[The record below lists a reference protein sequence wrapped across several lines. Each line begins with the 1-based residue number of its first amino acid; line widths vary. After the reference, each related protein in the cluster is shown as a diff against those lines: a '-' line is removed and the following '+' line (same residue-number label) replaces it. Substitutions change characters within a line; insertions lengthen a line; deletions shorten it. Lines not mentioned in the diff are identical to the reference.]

1 MHRVTNRR
9 VRSSGV
15 DGKLNGL
22 LKNAVQ
28 GCPAVQEGQ
37 RPIVLLLHV
46 VVLVDDLRVDVGD
59 YVDGVLL
66 RGERDLEVD
75 ILRRDGGQS
84 QGHQCVEE
92 VVTIVAVEAGRHH
105 RAWARRLEAYIK
117 VVRELLDDCELV
129 EEADKDLVEQG
140 DEVVV
145 QVAPRPGG
153 LKHGLETFLGAG
165 PQAGVMDHLAQ
176 QDTINI
182 ITHVY
187 VQIIHKDYYMQEEDD
202 RMLAF
207 LDRRATLDGIV

>member
-15 DGKLNGL
+15 GGKLNVL
-22 LKNAVQ
+22 LNNAVQ

-66 RGERDLEVD
+66 RQALRGERDLEVD

-92 VVTIVAVEAGRHH
+92 VVTIEAVEGGRHR
-105 RAWARRLEAYIK
+105 RAWARGLEAYVK
-117 VVRELLDDCELV
+117 VVRELLDDGELV
-129 EEADKDLVEQG
+129 EEADEDLVEQG
-140 DEVVV
+140 DE
-145 QVAPRPGG
+145 ASSKRP
-153 LKHGLETFLGAG
+153 
-165 PQAGVMDHLAQ
+165 LALAASSTTWRHSSVPGCRPASW
-176 QDTINI
+176 TIW
-182 ITHVY
+182 HSWL
-187 VQIIHKDYYMQEEDD
+187 
-202 RMLAF
+202 MLA
-207 LDRRATLDGIV
+207 LIASMGLASSQLILRLE